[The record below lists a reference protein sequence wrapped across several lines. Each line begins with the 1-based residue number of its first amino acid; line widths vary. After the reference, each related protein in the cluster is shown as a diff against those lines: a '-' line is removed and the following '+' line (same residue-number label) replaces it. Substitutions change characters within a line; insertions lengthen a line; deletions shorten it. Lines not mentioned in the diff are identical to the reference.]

1 MQITRKDIVSIIGL
15 IKANYTYAYKDVD
28 EDAMLM
34 MIETWFVSLSR
45 YDKQVVMIA
54 FQKAIENCK
63 MPPTLADILQNIKEI
78 KTANEPTD
86 TELWEQLVRAANKTS
101 DYVYHFRFTMIE
113 DNGKTQGDNAR
124 DRFNRLWDSL
134 PQILKDYCGNKNGL
148 IDLSRNDLSFEKGRF
163 LKILPTLKQR
173 QEIKQTINP
182 AILELAS
189 GIVKEI
195 ESVGLLPLK
204 DTKN

>member
-1 MQITRKDIVSIIGL
+1 MQITRKDIVSMVGL

-28 EDAMLM
+28 EDAMRM

-54 FQKAIENCK
+54 FQKAIESCK
-63 MPPTLADILQNIKEI
+63 MPPTLADILQHIKEI

-86 TELWEQLVRAANKTS
+86 TELWEQLATAIRKTS
-101 DYVYHFRFTMIE
+101 NYVYYFQFTMIE

-124 DRFNRLWDSL
+124 DKFNGLWDEL

-148 IDLSRNDLSFEKGRF
+148 IGLTRSDLSFEKGRF

-182 AILELAS
+182 AILQLAS

-204 DTKN
+204 DTKK